1 MIRLHSRVIFTAI
14 VSSALLAATQVQAVP
29 VFVDYDVAATG
40 QSARAGFEFRDAS
53 TLQISL
59 FETTPA
65 GTSSLTGGGAILT
78 SLGFLLPR
86 VQIAGG
92 SAVVAPGSTSA
103 GFSGGEI
110 LGGANISNLW
120 GYTPTT
126 LPAALQQ
133 ESTELAIAAAA
144 QSQIAAEQDQVAA
157 SRRALAF
164 ARRNTAALLLGNN
177 PDAQMRADAQ
187 ELIALAEQD
196 EAAAA
201 AAEAA
206 SAAATG
212 QAASLQSQANELTA
226 RSLATPAWQFV
237 GALWSPLTAFFA
249 SPPGTSFDGLDGGL
263 LGDALARGSE
273 EVIVNSV
280 LLSLTLS
287 DALLATEQAD
297 FLASL
302 LTGSAI
308 GYGKGGFVAGAP
320 RGGPVA
326 VAEPSMLLLAIAAL
340 FALALGATRRS
351 FRPCQ
356 ESG

>member
-1 MIRLHSRVIFTAI
+1 MIRLHSRVVLTAI
-14 VSSALLAATQVQAVP
+14 VSIALLAATQAQAVP
-29 VFVDYDVAATG
+29 VFVDYDVATTG

-65 GTSSLTGGGAILT
+65 GDSSLTGGSAILT

-92 SAVVAPGSTSA
+92 SAVLAPGSTSA
-103 GFSGGEI
+103 GFAGGEI
-110 LGGANISNLW
+110 LGGASIANLW

-133 ESTELAIAAAA
+133 ESAELGIAAAS
-144 QSQIAAEQDQVAA
+144 QLQIAAEQDQIAA

-164 ARRNTAALLLGNN
+164 ARRNTAAILLGSN
-177 PDAQMRADAQ
+177 PDAQM
-187 ELIALAEQD
+187 
-196 EAAAA
+196 
-201 AAEAA
+201 
-206 SAAATG
+206 
-212 QAASLQSQANELTA
+212 
-226 RSLATPAWQFV
+226 
-237 GALWSPLTAFFA
+237 
-249 SPPGTSFDGLDGGL
+249 
-263 LGDALARGSE
+263 RGSE
-273 EVIVNSV
+273 EVIVNSI

-297 FLASL
+297 FPASL

-320 RGGPVA
+320 RGGPGLPPVA
-326 VAEPSMLLLAIAAL
+326 VAEPSMLLLALAAL
-340 FALALGATRRS
+340 LALARSYAAIVSTLPGIRLTTSVCRSTFLLALSMSIPTRS
-351 FRPCQ
+351 PPA
-356 ESG
+356 S